1 MRLVIEEGGGGN
13 TVAESNESTNFAVQS
28 SLSADALA
36 PSSSTVVMRPV
47 IGKMSP
53 VGNDEVVEHKVFA
66 VQKPSAISRI
76 GIGDV
81 EKPNSTVKGTVKGM
95 SDRPVKVHPMIVDEG
110 LAQGNAPLVST
121 DTAPPEKKGWRDC
134 KAPGCKK
141 CRQGNTQ
148 FCKEHG
154 GGRKC
159 QVKNCTK
166 LARGK
171 FFCASH
177 GGGKRCSEPSCIRM
191 AVGTLGKCIAHG
203 GGKRC
208 IIETCGKAAQ
218 SASQYCFKHA
228 QVVLKFKQQKTVS
241 SGLESLAEAAFALE

>member
-1 MRLVIEEGGGGN
+1 M
-13 TVAESNESTNFAVQS
+13 AESNESTNFAVQS
-28 SLSADALA
+28 SLRADALA

-47 IGKMSP
+47 IGKVSL
-53 VGNDEVVEHKVFA
+53 VGNDGVVEQKVIA
-66 VQKPSAISRI
+66 EQKPNAISRA
-76 GIGDV
+76 IGDV
-81 EKPNSTVKGTVKGM
+81 EKPNSTVNGTVKGTV
-95 SDRPVKVHPMIVDEG
+95 SDHPVQVHPIIVGEG
-110 LAQGNAPLVST
+110 LAQGNAPQVST
-121 DTAPPEKKGWRDC
+121 GTAPPEKKGWRDC
-134 KAPGCKK
+134 KALGCKK

-228 QVVLKFKQQKTVS
+228 QVVKKFYQQKTVS
-241 SGLESLAEAAFALE
+241 TGLESLAEAAFALE